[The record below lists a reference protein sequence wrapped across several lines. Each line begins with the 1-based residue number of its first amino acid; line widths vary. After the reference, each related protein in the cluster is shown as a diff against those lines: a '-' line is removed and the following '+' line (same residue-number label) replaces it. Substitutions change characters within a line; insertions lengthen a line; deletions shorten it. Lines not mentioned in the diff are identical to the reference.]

1 MGGILALIIFMFA
14 FGLNSLIN
22 IGSWI
27 GNTLSGNKT
36 QTVEAGN
43 DFFGTLFV
51 DDLPPA
57 TNSAELII
65 SGNATDF
72 ETVDFKVNG
81 RKADTTTI
89 KKDGTFSEK
98 ISGLKPGKNT
108 ISAIAKTSKSK
119 QTKESDEYT
128 ITYKNTKPK
137 LEIAEPKNG
146 DTIKSTSPEV
156 TIKGTTD
163 PGNTVEVGGAP
174 VTVGVGGG
182 FQTSVRLKDGDNTIM
197 IMAMDEATNTEQIEF
212 KLKYEKDD

>member
-1 MGGILALIIFMFA
+1 MGGILALIVFMFV

-22 IGSWI
+22 IASWV
-27 GNTLSGNKT
+27 GNSLSGNQT
-36 QTVEAGN
+36 QTVEAGD

-72 ETVDFKVNG
+72 ETVDFKING
-81 RKADTTTI
+81 KKADTTTI
-89 KKDGTFSEK
+89 KKDGTFSER
-98 ISGLKPGKNT
+98 ISGLKPGENT
-108 ISAIAKTSKSK
+108 IVAVAKTSKSK
-119 QTKESDEYT
+119 QTKMSDEYS

-156 TIKGTTD
+156 TIKGSTD

-174 VTVGVGGG
+174 VTVGVSGS
-182 FQTSVRLKDGDNTIM
+182 FQTSLRLKDGDNTII